1 MLDLQLQYA
10 LAVSLSC
17 GHYVPP
23 FKHEKYELV
32 YYRTGHGIT
41 KIGDTD
47 HHFSPNT
54 FSIIPPN
61 TIHDE
66 THHADGYLLFIQ
78 FESHID
84 LPMGL
89 FQDVNDTIYQIVKSI
104 LQECH
109 GQPISYKE
117 MISIKL
123 NELAIMFNRLVPK
136 EKLPLKTKSFRYII
150 NYIDDNYHHQIL
162 LKNLAVQMSY
172 SYDYFQHQFRK
183 LTGFSPQ
190 QYLINK
196 RIEVSKALLA
206 DPTLSCTEI
215 AYRCGFSNSAQFS
228 AIFKRSL
235 GVTPNQYRK
244 TLS

>member
-1 MLDLQLQYA
+1 MLDLHLQYA
-10 LAVSLSC
+10 LAVSHSC

-23 FKHEKYELV
+23 CKHDKYELV

-41 KIGDTD
+41 KLGDTD
-47 HHFSPNT
+47 YHFSPNT
-54 FSIIPPN
+54 FAVIPPN

-66 THHADGYLLFIQ
+66 THTADGDLLFIQ
-78 FESHID
+78 ITSHIE
-84 LPMGL
+84 LQLGL
-89 FQDVNDTIYQIVKSI
+89 FPDVNDTIYRIVKSI
-104 LQECH
+104 LQECYD
-109 GQPISYKE
+109 QPPSYKE
-117 MISIKL
+117 MISVKL
-123 NELAIMFNRLVPK
+123 NELVIMLSRLAPK
-136 EKLPLKTKSFRYII
+136 EKLPQKPKSFRYII
-150 NYIDDNYHHQIL
+150 NYIEDNYHDRIL
-162 LKNLAVQMSY
+162 LQHLAAQMNY

-196 RIEVSKALLA
+196 RIEASKTLLA
-206 DPTLSCTEI
+206 DPSLSCTEI